1 MFPQVN
7 YLSFSGTTIESS
19 VKTTNIIPV
28 DSNTQNYTSYSTTDY
43 EKTFLNEIQYFTN
56 QKVIASRINQ
66 VLNNVQR
73 SLEYKIDFKS
83 DISYLSPAIDLSSAS
98 VITST
103 NRIEKATGTEDRYG
117 RRDQIINL
125 KEVYTFTLA
134 NLNSQTIQSN
144 QEISIEAVGSVIAGA
159 SGSGA
164 KGTIARVIEENGN
177 LIVFVRVSTV
187 NPFSKNDSL
196 SISGISG
203 NPTVNSDPVKVEFG
217 GTGGPVIPNVGATVT
232 ARNVD
237 FTNIFTAKIEGKVV
251 FFDIKN
257 QKITLKNDKKPFGST
272 TYDQTLAEAS
282 IVESSVARSGEGV
295 EDIFRVGDLI
305 AYTGQEDDESAYWE
319 VKSIEYTD
327 GIDYSP
333 ENRFSNSSSVAKYVT
348 KEISI
353 GNPGT
358 SINVK
363 LTANV
368 KNISDIQ
375 VLYRYKE
382 SSSQESFD
390 TIEYQYFNG
399 TGLPDFDIVAS
410 SENTI
415 SSITEKQSSY
425 QELEYSVADLPE
437 FASFG
442 IKIVMRSDNPA
453 YVPKIQDMRAVAS
466 Y

>member
-1 MFPQVN
+1 M
-7 YLSFSGTTIESS
+7 T
-19 VKTTNIIPV
+19 
-28 DSNTQNYTSYSTTDY
+28 
-43 EKTFLNEIQYFTN
+43 
-56 QKVIASRINQ
+56 
-66 VLNNVQR
+66 
-73 SLEYKIDFKS
+73 
-83 DISYLSPAIDLSSAS
+83 YLSPAIDISSAS

-103 NRIEKATGTEDRYG
+103 NRIEKATGKEDRYG
-117 RRDQIINL
+117 RRDQTIKL
-125 KEVYTFTLA
+125 KEVYSFTLA
-134 NLNSQTIQSN
+134 NLNQQTIQSN
-144 QEISIEAVGSVIAGA
+144 QEISIESVGSVTAGS

-164 KGTIARVIEENGN
+164 KGTIARVIEGNGN
-177 LIVFVRVSTV
+177 VIVFVRISTV

-196 SISGISG
+196 SISGITG

-217 GTGGPVIPNVGATVT
+217 GTGGPVIPVTGATVT
-232 ARNVD
+232 ARNID
-237 FTNIFTAKIEGKVV
+237 FTDIFTAKIEGKVT

-257 QKITLKNDKKPFGST
+257 QTITIKNDKKPYGNT

-282 IVESSVARSGEGV
+282 IVEASVARSGEGV
-295 EDIFRVGDLI
+295 EDIFRVGDI
-305 AYTGQEDDESAYWE
+305 ISYTGQEDDDSAYWQVKE
-319 VKSIEYTD
+319 VSYTD
-327 GIDYSP
+327 GVDYSP

-368 KNISDIQ
+368 KDISNIQ

-399 TGLPDFDIVAS
+399 TGLPDFEIIAS

-437 FASFG
+437 FGSFG
-442 IKIVMRSDNPA
+442 IKIVMKSDNPA